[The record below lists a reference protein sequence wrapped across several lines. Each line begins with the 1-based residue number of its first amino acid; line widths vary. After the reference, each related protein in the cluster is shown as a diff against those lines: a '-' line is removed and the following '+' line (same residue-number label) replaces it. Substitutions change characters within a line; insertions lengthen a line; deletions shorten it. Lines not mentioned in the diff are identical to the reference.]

1 MLAGLFDLCTF
12 SMSRPIASRR
22 SQNGGLGNSG
32 TSTSSLRFSATSIG
46 TVDTMS
52 TDTDRFLE
60 NVDALPRPSS
70 LNDVQSVPNL
80 PSQVESEQVAIR
92 QSQIRRSM
100 NDGLMRRAEPF
111 HLRHNQSYRA
121 MAMARERNQSRKSE
135 GQRSQR
141 ANETFAPMQDDANA
155 FLDRLEQ
162 SGQLNN
168 FRMGSLPEGLAD
180 MSLQSGPASQFQQ
193 VQVDPQQ
200 AQGSRALHS
209 MVSSD
214 VTGMLSGGGLGMQQQ
229 QHLTGGLN
237 VPNSAHPQAGG
248 LVSAQ
253 ALLSM
258 QEQAMVQQQ
267 QSAAGINALLAN
279 LMTPQSQQSP
289 NWAAQLQHAHNLIA
303 QQQQMQQ
310 QQQIQ
315 RGPNMVYLQ
324 GSAHPNLQ
332 SMQQRQHPT
341 VFNGHQP
348 IQQHQQLYEMVSRTY
363 KPPDDILAE

>member
-1 MLAGLFDLCTF
+1 
-12 SMSRPIASRR
+12 
-22 SQNGGLGNSG
+22 
-32 TSTSSLRFSATSIG
+32 
-46 TVDTMS
+46 
-52 TDTDRFLE
+52 
-60 NVDALPRPSS
+60 
-70 LNDVQSVPNL
+70 
-80 PSQVESEQVAIR
+80 
-92 QSQIRRSM
+92 
-100 NDGLMRRAEPF
+100 
-111 HLRHNQSYRA
+111 
-121 MAMARERNQSRKSE
+121 
-135 GQRSQR
+135 
-141 ANETFAPMQDDANA
+141 MQDDANA